1 MSASPSRKDPAL
13 TTDTAPQ
20 PAAAV
25 LRIATS
31 KVSSHPEVKQFQD
44 HFYDQQNF
52 RTIILSTATQD
63 GYLFPQAHTPPDF

>member
-1 MSASPSRKDPAL
+1 MSASPGRKDPAL

-31 KVSSHPEVKQFQD
+31 KVSSHPEVKD
-44 HFYDQQNF
+44 HFYEQQSF
-52 RTIILSTATQD
+52 KIIILFTAIQD
-63 GYLFPQAHTPPDF
+63 RYLFPQPHLPPDF